1 MHTSKQFME
10 ILFPQG
16 DGVHLP
22 FLMFGLHIMTSS
34 QSTIYGKNK
43 RRKVTVYKHDKY
55 YVNQLNLDQG
65 QKIVVKHVVCMYP

>member
-16 DGVHLP
+16 DGVESP

-34 QSTIYGKNK
+34 QSTIYGKKK
-43 RRKVTVYKHDKY
+43 RRKVTVYKHDKHY
-55 YVNQLNLDQG
+55 INQLNLDQG